1 MPSRAL
7 PALDIITVWL
17 SLPAATILYLAALQR
32 IPDSLLE
39 AAALDGAGLV
49 RQVRHIIWPGV
60 RYMTVLVAIVA
71 LLSFTNGSFDLVNIL
86 TKGDPLY
93 ATQTLIYYI
102 FVNGFGYAAAL
113 SVLQIAV
120 VGGILLALRVVSG
133 LVRR

>member
-1 MPSRAL
+1 
-7 PALDIITVWL
+7 
-17 SLPAATILYLAALQR
+17 
-32 IPDSLLE
+32 
-39 AAALDGAGLV
+39 
-49 RQVRHIIWPGV
+49 
-60 RYMTVLVAIVA
+60 MTVLVAIVA

-102 FVNGFGYAAAL
+102 FVNGFSYGFFGYAAAL

-120 VGGILLALRVVSG
+120 VGGLLLALRVISR